1 MSNNLFNPTYNIP
14 NITMEVEL
22 TYILKSVAHLFTL
35 KSHHVSRE
43 NAINGIEAI
52 LVLYKSLNLRRGSPP
67 SLPFVPLKSEEKTQ
81 SDAL

>member
-1 MSNNLFNPTYNIP
+1 MGVDS
-14 NITMEVEL
+14 VEL
-22 TYILKSVAHLFTL
+22 THILKSVAHLFTL